1 MNMRIRITE
10 VTYRLFK
17 SVKYDVLKDENFDI
31 QFLPMTG
38 DVIHLDGIRYKVKQR
53 DFHEMGHQGI
63 ILYVE
68 KIY

>member
-38 DVIHLDGIRYKVKQR
+38 DVIVLDGIRYKVQQR
-53 DFHEMGHQGI
+53 DFHEIGQQGI
-63 ILYVE
+63 LLYVE

>member
-38 DVIHLDGIRYKVKQR
+38 DIIVLDGIKYKVKQR
-53 DFHEMGHQGI
+53 DFYEIGQQGI
-63 ILYVE
+63 LLYVE

>member
-38 DVIHLDGIRYKVKQR
+38 DVIVLDGIV
-53 DFHEMGHQGI
+53 I
-63 ILYVE
+63 IH
-68 KIY
+68 

>member
-1 MNMRIRITE
+1 MRIRITE

-38 DVIHLDGIRYKVKQR
+38 DVIVLDGIRYKVQQR
-53 DFHEMGHQGI
+53 DFYEMGQLGI
-63 ILYVE
+63 LLYVE
-68 KIY
+68 KID

>member
-38 DVIHLDGIRYKVKQR
+38 DVIVLDDIRYKVKQR
-53 DFHEMGHQGI
+53 DFHEIGQQGI
-63 ILYVE
+63 LLYVE

>member
-1 MNMRIRITE
+1 MRIRITE

-38 DVIHLDGIRYKVKQR
+38 DVIVLDGIRYKVKQR
-53 DFHEMGHQGI
+53 DFYEMGQLCI
-63 ILYVE
+63 LLYVE
-68 KIY
+68 KID